1 MKNLVFVGKTFILV
15 VIYAA
20 IFAISIACLV
30 SWPLEFFREA
40 GTIPCI
46 VASIVTAIIFLLIL
60 VKIHM
65 DDFIIGAFIS
75 ALCTFIIGG
84 ILSIFYLPMLC
95 TEDGFWYAIVGTI
108 LIITVLVLLLR
119 KK

>member
-1 MKNLVFVGKTFILV
+1 M
-15 VIYAA
+15 A
-20 IFAISIACLV
+20 
-30 SWPLEFFREA
+30 
-40 GTIPCI
+40 
-46 VASIVTAIIFLLIL
+46 
-60 VKIHM
+60 
-65 DDFIIGAFIS
+65 DFIIGAFIS

-119 KK
+119 KNWVGGFPTNFFYLYYFWNKVISEIWVAKYGKSLSASFQSITNGLSK